1 MLYWLFSIEIM
12 NINHVDIF
20 YMESKEKTT
29 PKEFSLSVIHI
40 LHNCSPHL
48 KKGLRDEFYK
58 LNGRCEIYRNKV
70 ELREENPLQG
80 FYGSRINVEAI
91 VGVNGSGKSSLF
103 EIIYRVIN
111 NLSCLLNRGKRRK
124 TADDLYYVKD
134 LYAELYYVV
143 NGQLAR
149 ISCLG
154 DKVEFQ
160 MGKET
165 SVTLTAIKNGRV
177 SSEKVL
183 MADFVKWAKE
193 NFFYTIVTNYSLQAF
208 NANDYKRERCL
219 ILKDTLNDAM
229 AETQAEGHVWMDSLF
244 HKNDGY
250 MTPIV
255 LNPYRDEGVF
265 DLNKEHHLTLYR
277 LSAILI
283 YAQVHDRSF
292 MEDYD
297 LNDILYTFDSSSLEK
312 KYVEKYQVKFKVYD
326 GYKFS
331 PLQHND
337 IGTEILKC
345 YGVMDGLIFD
355 DTLQRTAAMYLIYKT
370 FAIANSY
377 PAYEEFSGLGEL
389 DKFTQ
394 EVEPETMELIYKL
407 VKTIK
412 RDKSHISLKI
422 RQTLHFL
429 NALKNGVI
437 NTQKILTQK
446 ISYREYLKCVA
457 RGKEQRS
464 MRDIQEYLPPS
475 FFQIEILMDRFKN
488 GERVNDTP
496 IPIEQMSAG
505 ERQYL
510 YTFSTYI
517 YHVLN
522 LLSIQESH
530 RVRYR
535 NINLILDEVEICF
548 HPEFQRR
555 FVYELLGY
563 IKRLFMNRNASFNI
577 LIATHS
583 PFILSDIP
591 QSNILYLED
600 GKMVMPE
607 DIKNPF
613 AANICD
619 ILYQSFF
626 LKQGFVGEFARKKI
640 KRIIERLLPGGHFH
654 DDSEAEYHLL
664 MELIGDPFL
673 KMQLQQLY
681 EDRRKRYGKD

>member
-1 MLYWLFSIEIM
+1 MKF
-12 NINHVDIF
+12 NHVDIF
-20 YMESKEKTT
+20 MESKEKTT

-40 LHNCSPHL
+40 LPNCSPNL

-58 LNGRCEIYRNKV
+58 LNGRCEINRNKV
-70 ELREENPLQG
+70 ELREENPLLG

-165 SVTLTAIKNGRV
+165 SVTLTAIKDGMV

-283 YAQVHDRSF
+283 YAQKHYRRF

-297 LNDILYTFDSSSLEK
+297 LNDILYTFDASSLKK
-312 KYVEKYQVKFKVYD
+312 KYVEKYQVKFIVYD
-326 GYKFS
+326 GYKCS
-331 PLQHND
+331 PLEHND

-394 EVEPETMELIYKL
+394 EVEPETKELICKL

-429 NALKNGVI
+429 NALKNGTI
-437 NTQKILTQK
+437 NSQTFLTRK
-446 ISYREYLKCVA
+446 ISHREYFLCVDE
-457 RGKEQRS
+457 GKDLRS

-475 FFQIEILMDRFKN
+475 FFQIEILMNRFEN
-488 GERVNDTP
+488 GQRVNDTP

-600 GKMVMPE
+600 GKMVMPKG
-607 DIKNPF
+607 IKNPF

-654 DDSEAEYHLL
+654 DDREAEYHLL
-664 MELIGDPFL
+664 IELIGDPFL

-681 EDRRKRYGKD
+681 EDRRKRNGKD

>member
-1 MLYWLFSIEIM
+1 
-12 NINHVDIF
+12 
-20 YMESKEKTT
+20 MESKYKRTL
-29 PKEFSLSVIHI
+29 KEFSLSVIHI
-40 LHNCSPHL
+40 LPNCSPNL

-58 LNGRCEIYRNKV
+58 LNGRCEINRNKV

-160 MGKET
+160 MGKEA
-165 SVTLTAIKNGRV
+165 SVTLTAVKDGMV

-219 ILKDTLNDAM
+219 ILKDVLDDTM

-283 YAQVHDRSF
+283 YAQKHYRHF

-297 LNDILYTFDSSSLEK
+297 LNNILYTFDASSLKK
-312 KYVEKYQVKFKVYD
+312 KYVEKYQMEFKVYD

-331 PLQHND
+331 PLEHND

-345 YGVMDGLIFD
+345 YGVMDGLNFD
-355 DTLQRTAAMYLIYKT
+355 DTLQKTAAMYLIYKT

-377 PAYEEFSGLGEL
+377 PAYEEFSGLGEQ

-394 EVEPETMELIYKL
+394 EVEPETMELICKL

-429 NALKNGVI
+429 NALKKGTI
-437 NTQKILTQK
+437 DSLKFLTRK
-446 ISYREYLKCVA
+446 ISHQEYFLCVDE
-457 RGKEQRS
+457 GKDLRS

-475 FFQIEILMDRFKN
+475 FFQIEILMNRFEN
-488 GERVNDTP
+488 GKRVNDTP

-563 IKRLFMNRNASFNI
+563 IKRLNMNRNASFNI

-591 QSNILYLED
+591 QNNILYLED
-600 GKMVMPE
+600 GKMVMPKG
-607 DIKNPF
+607 IKNPF

-640 KRIIERLLPGGHFH
+640 KRVIERLLPNGYFL

-681 EDRRKRYGKD
+681 EDRRKRNGKD

>member
-1 MLYWLFSIEIM
+1 M
-12 NINHVDIF
+12 NINHVDTL
-20 YMESKEKTT
+20 KGAKDKAT
-29 PKEFSLSVIHI
+29 PKEFSLSVVHI
-40 LHNCSPHL
+40 LPNCSPNL

-58 LNGRCEIYRNKV
+58 LNGRCEINRNKV
-70 ELREENPLQG
+70 ELREENPLLG
-80 FYGSRINVEAI
+80 FYGNRINVEAI

-160 MGKET
+160 MGKEA
-165 SVTLTAIKNGRV
+165 SVTLTAIKDGMV

-219 ILKDTLNDAM
+219 ILKDGQNDAM

-255 LNPYRDEGVF
+255 LNPYRGEGVF

-283 YAQVHDRSF
+283 YAQVHDRPF

-355 DTLQRTAAMYLIYKT
+355 DTLQSTAAMYLIYKT

-394 EVEPETMELIYKL
+394 RVEPDTMDLIYRL
-407 VKTIK
+407 VKTIM

-429 NALKNGVI
+429 NALKKGTI
-437 NTQKILTQK
+437 NSQTFLTRK
-446 ISYREYLKCVA
+446 ISHQEYFLCVDE
-457 RGKEQRS
+457 GKDLRS
-464 MRDIQEYLPPS
+464 MRDILEYLPPS
-475 FFQIEILMDRFKN
+475 FFQIEILMNRFEN

-505 ERQYL
+505 ERQCL

-563 IKRLFMNRNASFNI
+563 IKRFFLNRNASFNI

-607 DIKNPF
+607 GIKNPF

-640 KRIIERLLPGGHFH
+640 KHIIERLLPGGYFL

-664 MELIGDPFL
+664 IELIGDPFL

-681 EDRRKRYGKD
+681 EDRRMRNGKD

>member
-1 MLYWLFSIEIM
+1 
-12 NINHVDIF
+12 
-20 YMESKEKTT
+20 MESKYKRT

-40 LHNCSPHL
+40 LPNCSPNL

-70 ELREENPLQG
+70 ELREENPLLG

-124 TADDLYYVKD
+124 TADDLYYVRD

-165 SVTLTAIKNGRV
+165 SVTLTAIKDGMV
-177 SSEKVL
+177 SSEKVF

-219 ILKDTLNDAM
+219 ILKDGLNDAM
-229 AETQAEGHVWMDSLF
+229 AETQAKGHVWMDSLF

-283 YAQVHDRSF
+283 YAQKHYRRF

-297 LNDILYTFDSSSLEK
+297 LNDILYTFDASSLKK
-312 KYVEKYQVKFKVYD
+312 KYVEKYQMEFKVYD

-345 YGVMDGLIFD
+345 YGVIDGLNFN

-377 PAYEEFSGLGEL
+377 PVYEEFSGLGEL

-394 EVEPETMELIYKL
+394 EVEPDTMDLIYRL
-407 VKTIK
+407 VKTIM

-429 NALKNGVI
+429 NALKKETI
-437 NTQKILTQK
+437 NSQTFLTHK
-446 ISYREYLKCVA
+446 ISHREYFLCVGE
-457 RGKEQRS
+457 GKNLRS

-475 FFQIEILMDRFKN
+475 FFQIEILMNRFEN
-488 GERVNDTP
+488 GERVNNTP

-510 YTFSTYI
+510 YTFCTYI

-607 DIKNPF
+607 NIKNPF

-626 LKQGFVGEFARKKI
+626 LKQGFVGEFARNKI
-640 KRIIERLLPGGHFH
+640 KRMIERLLPGGYFLEKN
-654 DDSEAEYHLL
+654 EAEYHLL

-681 EDRRKRYGKD
+681 EDRRKRNGKD

>member
-1 MLYWLFSIEIM
+1 
-12 NINHVDIF
+12 
-20 YMESKEKTT
+20 MESKEKTT
-29 PKEFSLSVIHI
+29 PKEFSLSVIHV
-40 LHNCSPHL
+40 LPNCSPNL

-58 LNGRCEIYRNKV
+58 LNGRCEINRNKV
-70 ELREENPLQG
+70 ELREENPLEG

-143 NGQLAR
+143 NGLLAR

-165 SVTLTAIKNGRV
+165 SVTLTAIKDGMV

-219 ILKDTLNDAM
+219 LLKDVLNDAM

-255 LNPYRDEGVF
+255 LNPYRDEGFF

-283 YAQVHDRSF
+283 YAQKHYRRF

-297 LNDILYTFDSSSLEK
+297 LNDILYTFDASSLKK
-312 KYVEKYQVKFKVYD
+312 KYVEKYQVKFIVYD
-326 GYKFS
+326 GYKCS
-331 PLQHND
+331 PLEHND

-394 EVEPETMELIYKL
+394 EVEPETKELICKL

-422 RQTLHFL
+422 RQTIHFL
-429 NALKNGVI
+429 NALKKGTI
-437 NTQKILTQK
+437 DSLKFLTRK
-446 ISYREYLKCVA
+446 ISHQEYFLCVDE
-457 RGKEQRS
+457 GKDLRS

-475 FFQIEILMDRFKN
+475 FFQIEILMNRFEN

-607 DIKNPF
+607 GIKNPF

-640 KRIIERLLPGGHFH
+640 KHIIERLLPGDYFL

-673 KMQLQQLY
+673 KMQLRQLY
-681 EDRRKRYGKD
+681 EDRRKRNGKD

>member
-1 MLYWLFSIEIM
+1 
-12 NINHVDIF
+12 
-20 YMESKEKTT
+20 MESKYKRT
-29 PKEFSLSVIHI
+29 PKEFSLSVIHV
-40 LHNCSPHL
+40 LPNCSPNL

-70 ELREENPLQG
+70 ELREENPLLG

-111 NLSCLLNRGKRRK
+111 NLSCLLNRGKRRR
-124 TADDLYYVKD
+124 TADDLYYVKN

-143 NGQLAR
+143 NGQLAK

-160 MGKET
+160 MGKEA
-165 SVTLTAIKNGRV
+165 SVTLTAVKDGMV
-177 SSEKVL
+177 SSEKVF

-219 ILKDTLNDAM
+219 ILKDGLNDTL
-229 AETQAEGHVWMDSLF
+229 AESQAEGHVWMDSLF

-283 YAQVHDRSF
+283 YAQKHYRRF

-297 LNDILYTFDSSSLEK
+297 LNDILYTFDASSLKK
-312 KYVEKYQVKFKVYD
+312 KYVEKYQMEFKVFD

-331 PLQHND
+331 PLEHND

-422 RQTLHFL
+422 RQTIHFL
-429 NALKNGVI
+429 NALKKGTI
-437 NTQKILTQK
+437 DSQKFLTRK
-446 ISYREYLKCVA
+446 ISHREYFLCVDE
-457 RGKEQRS
+457 GKDLRS

-475 FFQIEILMDRFKN
+475 FFQIEILMNRFEN

-607 DIKNPF
+607 GIKNPF

-626 LKQGFVGEFARKKI
+626 LKQGFVGEYARKKI
-640 KRIIERLLPGGHFH
+640 KHIIERLLPGGYFL

-681 EDRRKRYGKD
+681 EDRRKRNGKG

>member
-1 MLYWLFSIEIM
+1 
-12 NINHVDIF
+12 
-20 YMESKEKTT
+20 MELKYKRT

-40 LHNCSPHL
+40 LPNCSPNL

-70 ELREENPLQG
+70 ALRDRNPLEG

-229 AETQAEGHVWMDSLF
+229 AETQAEGQVWMDSLF

-283 YAQVHDRSF
+283 YAQKHYRRF

-345 YGVMDGLIFD
+345 YGVMDGLNFD

-370 FAIANSY
+370 FAIVNSY

-389 DKFTQ
+389 DKFIQ

-422 RQTLHFL
+422 RQTIHFL
-429 NALKNGVI
+429 NALKKGTI
-437 NTQKILTQK
+437 DSLKFLTRK
-446 ISYREYLKCVA
+446 ISHREYFLCVDE
-457 RGKEQRS
+457 GKDLRS

-475 FFQIEILMDRFKN
+475 FFQIEILMNRFEN

-607 DIKNPF
+607 GIKNPF

-640 KRIIERLLPGGHFH
+640 KHIIERLLPGDYFL

-681 EDRRKRYGKD
+681 EDRRKRNGKD

>member
-1 MLYWLFSIEIM
+1 MKF
-12 NINHVDIF
+12 NHVDIF
-20 YMESKEKTT
+20 MESKEKTT

-40 LHNCSPHL
+40 LPNCSPNL

-58 LNGRCEIYRNKV
+58 LNGRCEINRNKV
-70 ELREENPLQG
+70 ELREENPLLG

-143 NGQLAR
+143 NGQLAK

-160 MGKET
+160 MGNGS
-165 SVTLTAIKNGRV
+165 SVTLTAVKDGMV
-177 SSEKVL
+177 SSEKVF

-219 ILKDTLNDAM
+219 ILKDGLDDAM

-255 LNPYRDEGVF
+255 LNPYRDEGFF

-283 YAQVHDRSF
+283 YAQKHYRRF

-297 LNDILYTFDSSSLEK
+297 LNDILYTFDASSLKK
-312 KYVEKYQVKFKVYD
+312 KYVEKYQVKFIVYD
-326 GYKFS
+326 GYKCS
-331 PLQHND
+331 PLEHND

-394 EVEPETMELIYKL
+394 EVEPETKELICKL

-422 RQTLHFL
+422 RQTIHFL
-429 NALKNGVI
+429 NALKKGTI
-437 NTQKILTQK
+437 DSLKFLTRK
-446 ISYREYLKCVA
+446 ISHQEYFLCVDE
-457 RGKEQRS
+457 GKDLRS

-475 FFQIEILMDRFKN
+475 FFQIEILMNRFEN

-607 DIKNPF
+607 GIKNPF

-640 KRIIERLLPGGHFH
+640 KRMIELLLPGGYFL
-654 DDSEAEYHLL
+654 DDSEAEFHLL

-681 EDRRKRYGKD
+681 EDRRKKNGKD

>member
-1 MLYWLFSIEIM
+1 MKF
-12 NINHVDIF
+12 NHVDIF
-20 YMESKEKTT
+20 MESKEKTT

-40 LHNCSPHL
+40 LPNCSPNL

-58 LNGRCEIYRNKV
+58 LNGRCEINRNKV
-70 ELREENPLQG
+70 ELREENPLLG

-143 NGQLAR
+143 NGQLAK

-160 MGKET
+160 MGNGS
-165 SVTLTAIKNGRV
+165 SVTLTAVKDGMV
-177 SSEKVL
+177 SSEKVF

-219 ILKDTLNDAM
+219 ILKDGLEDAM

-255 LNPYRDEGVF
+255 LNPYRDEGFF

-283 YAQVHDRSF
+283 YAQKHYRRF

-297 LNDILYTFDSSSLEK
+297 LNDILYTFDASSLKK
-312 KYVEKYQVKFKVYD
+312 KYVEKYQVKFIVYD
-326 GYKFS
+326 GYKCS
-331 PLQHND
+331 PLEHND

-394 EVEPETMELIYKL
+394 EVEPETKELICKL

-422 RQTLHFL
+422 RQTIHFL
-429 NALKNGVI
+429 NALKKGTI
-437 NTQKILTQK
+437 DSLKFLTRK
-446 ISYREYLKCVA
+446 ISHQEYFLCVDE
-457 RGKEQRS
+457 GKDLRS

-475 FFQIEILMDRFKN
+475 FFQIEILMNRFEN

-607 DIKNPF
+607 GIKNPF

-640 KRIIERLLPGGHFH
+640 KRMIELLLPGGYFL
-654 DDSEAEYHLL
+654 DDSEAEFHLL

-681 EDRRKRYGKD
+681 EDRRKKNGKD

>member
-1 MLYWLFSIEIM
+1 
-12 NINHVDIF
+12 
-20 YMESKEKTT
+20 MELKYKRT

-40 LHNCSPHL
+40 LPNCSPNL

-70 ELREENPLQG
+70 ALRDRNPLEG

-229 AETQAEGHVWMDSLF
+229 AETQAEGQVWMDSLF

-283 YAQVHDRSF
+283 YAQVHDRPF
-292 MEDYD
+292 MENYALD
-297 LNDILYTFDSSSLEK
+297 DILYTFDSSSLEK
-312 KYVEKYQVKFKVYD
+312 KYIEKHRMEFNVYD
-326 GYKFS
+326 GFKFS

-345 YGVMDGLIFD
+345 YGVMDGLNFD
-355 DTLQRTAAMYLIYKT
+355 DALQKIAAMYLIYKT

-377 PAYEEFSGLGEL
+377 PAYEEFSSLGEL

-394 EVEPETMELIYKL
+394 GVEPDTMELIYKL

-429 NALKNGVI
+429 NALKNGAI
-437 NTQKILTQK
+437 KSQKILTRK
-446 ISYREYLKCVA
+446 ISHREYFLCVDE
-457 RGKEQRS
+457 GKDLRS

-475 FFQIEILMDRFKN
+475 FFQIEILMNRFEN

-607 DIKNPF
+607 GIKNPF

-640 KRIIERLLPGGHFH
+640 KHIIERLLPGDYFL

-681 EDRRKRYGKD
+681 EDRRKRNGKD

>member
-1 MLYWLFSIEIM
+1 MKF
-12 NINHVDIF
+12 NHVDIF
-20 YMESKEKTT
+20 MESKEKAT

-40 LHNCSPHL
+40 LPNCSPNL

-58 LNGRCEIYRNKV
+58 LNGRCEINRKKV
-70 ELREENPLQG
+70 EFRGENPLQG

-160 MGKET
+160 MGKEA
-165 SVTLTAIKNGRV
+165 SVTLTAIKDGMV
-177 SSEKVL
+177 SSEKVF
-183 MADFVKWAKE
+183 MADFVKWAKD

-219 ILKDTLNDAM
+219 ILKDGLNDAM

-283 YAQVHDRSF
+283 YAQVHDRRF

-297 LNDILYTFDSSSLEK
+297 LDNILYTFDSSSLEK

-331 PLQHND
+331 PLKHND

-345 YGVMDGLIFD
+345 YEVMDGLNFD
-355 DTLQRTAAMYLIYKT
+355 DTLQKTAAMYLIYKT

-394 EVEPETMELIYKL
+394 KAEPDTMDLIYKL
-407 VKTIK
+407 VKTIT

-429 NALKNGVI
+429 NALKKGTI
-437 NTQKILTQK
+437 DSQKFLTRK
-446 ISYREYLKCVA
+446 ISHQEYFLCVDE
-457 RGKEQRS
+457 GKDLRS

-475 FFQIEILMDRFKN
+475 FFQIEILMNRFEN

-607 DIKNPF
+607 GIKNPF

-640 KRIIERLLPGGHFH
+640 KHIIERLFPGGYFL

-681 EDRRKRYGKD
+681 EDRRKRNGKD

>member
-1 MLYWLFSIEIM
+1 
-12 NINHVDIF
+12 
-20 YMESKEKTT
+20 MESKEKAT

-40 LHNCSPHL
+40 LPNCSPHL

-58 LNGRCEIYRNKV
+58 LNGRCEINRNKV

-160 MGKET
+160 MGKEA
-165 SVTLTAIKNGRV
+165 SVTLTAIKDGMV

-229 AETQAEGHVWMDSLF
+229 AETQAGGHVWMDSLF

-283 YAQVHDRSF
+283 YAQVHDRRF

-297 LNDILYTFDSSSLEK
+297 LDDILYTFDSSSLEK

-326 GYKFS
+326 GYKCS
-331 PLQHND
+331 PQQHND

-345 YGVMDGLIFD
+345 YGVMDGLNFD
-355 DTLQRTAAMYLIYKT
+355 DALQRTAAMYLIYKT

-377 PAYEEFSGLGEL
+377 PAYEEFSSLGEL

-394 EVEPETMELIYKL
+394 EVEPETKELICKL

-422 RQTLHFL
+422 RQALHFL
-429 NALKNGVI
+429 NALKKGTI
-437 NTQKILTQK
+437 DSQKFLTSK
-446 ISYREYLKCVA
+446 ISHREYFLCVDE
-457 RGKEQRS
+457 GKDLRS

-475 FFQIEILMDRFKN
+475 FFQIEILMNRFEN

-535 NINLILDEVEICF
+535 NINLILDEVELCF

-600 GKMVMPE
+600 GKMVVPE
-607 DIKNPF
+607 GIKNPF

-626 LKQGFVGEFARKKI
+626 LKQGFVGEYARKKI
-640 KRIIERLLPGGHFH
+640 KRMIERLLPGGYFL

-681 EDRRKRYGKD
+681 EDRRKRNGKD

>member
-1 MLYWLFSIEIM
+1 
-12 NINHVDIF
+12 
-20 YMESKEKTT
+20 MESKYKRT

-40 LHNCSPHL
+40 LPNCSPNL

-58 LNGRCEIYRNKV
+58 LNGRCEINRNKV
-70 ELREENPLQG
+70 ELREENPLLG

-160 MGKET
+160 MGKEA
-165 SVTLTAIKNGRV
+165 SVTLTAIKDGRV

-219 ILKDTLNDAM
+219 ILKVGLDDTM
-229 AETQAEGHVWMDSLF
+229 AETQAKGHVWMDSLF

-292 MEDYD
+292 MEDYALD
-297 LNDILYTFDSSSLEK
+297 DILYTFDSNSLEK
-312 KYVEKYQVKFKVYD
+312 KYVEKYQMEFKVYD

-331 PLQHND
+331 PLEHND

-370 FAIANSY
+370 FTIANSY
-377 PAYEEFSGLGEL
+377 PVYEEFSGLGEL

-394 EVEPETMELIYKL
+394 RVEPDTMELIYKL

-422 RQTLHFL
+422 RQTIHFL
-429 NALKNGVI
+429 NALKNGTI
-437 NTQKILTQK
+437 DSQKFLTCK
-446 ISYREYLKCVA
+446 ISHREYFLCVDE
-457 RGKEQRS
+457 GKDLRS

-475 FFQIEILMDRFKN
+475 FFQIEIFMNRYEN
-488 GERVNDTP
+488 GGRVNDTP

-607 DIKNPF
+607 GIKNPF

-640 KRIIERLLPGGHFH
+640 KHIIERLLPGGYFQ

-681 EDRRKRYGKD
+681 EDRRKRNGKD

>member
-1 MLYWLFSIEIM
+1 
-12 NINHVDIF
+12 
-20 YMESKEKTT
+20 MELKYKRT

-40 LHNCSPHL
+40 LPNCSPNL

-58 LNGRCEIYRNKV
+58 LNGRCEINRNKV
-70 ELREENPLQG
+70 ELREENPLLG
-80 FYGSRINVEAI
+80 FYGSRIKVEAI

-160 MGKET
+160 MGKEA
-165 SVTLTAIKNGRV
+165 SVTLTAIKDGRV

-219 ILKDTLNDAM
+219 ILKDGLDDTM
-229 AETQAEGHVWMDSLF
+229 AETQAKGHVWMDSLF

-292 MEDYD
+292 MEDYALD
-297 LNDILYTFDSSSLEK
+297 DILYTFDSNSLQK
-312 KYVEKYQVKFKVYD
+312 KYVEKYQMEFKVYD

-331 PLQHND
+331 PLEHND

-377 PAYEEFSGLGEL
+377 PVYEEFSGLGEL

-394 EVEPETMELIYKL
+394 RVEPDTMELIYKL

-422 RQTLHFL
+422 RQTIHFL
-429 NALKNGVI
+429 NALKNGTI
-437 NTQKILTQK
+437 DSQKFLT
-446 ISYREYLKCVA
+446 YPLA
-457 RGKEQRS
+457 
-464 MRDIQEYLPPS
+464 
-475 FFQIEILMDRFKN
+475 
-488 GERVNDTP
+488 
-496 IPIEQMSAG
+496 
-505 ERQYL
+505 
-510 YTFSTYI
+510 
-517 YHVLN
+517 
-522 LLSIQESH
+522 
-530 RVRYR
+530 
-535 NINLILDEVEICF
+535 
-548 HPEFQRR
+548 
-555 FVYELLGY
+555 
-563 IKRLFMNRNASFNI
+563 
-577 LIATHS
+577 
-583 PFILSDIP
+583 
-591 QSNILYLED
+591 
-600 GKMVMPE
+600 
-607 DIKNPF
+607 
-613 AANICD
+613 
-619 ILYQSFF
+619 
-626 LKQGFVGEFARKKI
+626 
-640 KRIIERLLPGGHFH
+640 
-654 DDSEAEYHLL
+654 
-664 MELIGDPFL
+664 ELI
-673 KMQLQQLY
+673 
-681 EDRRKRYGKD
+681 

>member
-1 MLYWLFSIEIM
+1 MKY
-12 NINHVDIF
+12 NHVDIF
-20 YMESKEKTT
+20 MESKGKVITS
-29 PKEFSLSVIHI
+29 KEFSLSVIHI
-40 LHNCSPHL
+40 LPNCSPNL

-58 LNGRCEIYRNKV
+58 LNGRCEINRNKV

-111 NLSCLLNRGKRRK
+111 NLSSLLNRGKRRK

-143 NGQLAR
+143 NGQLAK

-160 MGKET
+160 MGNGS
-165 SVTLTAIKNGRV
+165 SVTLTAVKDGMV
-177 SSEKVL
+177 SSEKVF

-219 ILKDTLNDAM
+219 ILKDGLDDAM

-255 LNPYRDEGVF
+255 LNPYRDEGFF

-283 YAQVHDRSF
+283 YAQKHYRRF

-297 LNDILYTFDSSSLEK
+297 LNDILYTFDASSLKK
-312 KYVEKYQVKFKVYD
+312 KYVEKYQVKFIVYD
-326 GYKFS
+326 GYKCS
-331 PLQHND
+331 PLEHND

-394 EVEPETMELIYKL
+394 EVEPETKELICKL

-422 RQTLHFL
+422 RQTIHFL
-429 NALKNGVI
+429 NALKKGTI
-437 NTQKILTQK
+437 DSLKFLTRK
-446 ISYREYLKCVA
+446 ISHQEYFLCVDE
-457 RGKEQRS
+457 GKDLRS

-475 FFQIEILMDRFKN
+475 FFQIEILMNRFEN

-607 DIKNPF
+607 GIKNPF

-640 KRIIERLLPGGHFH
+640 KRMIELLLPGGYFL
-654 DDSEAEYHLL
+654 DDSEAEFHLL

-681 EDRRKRYGKD
+681 EDRRKKNGKD

>member
-1 MLYWLFSIEIM
+1 M
-12 NINHVDIF
+12 V
-20 YMESKEKTT
+20 

-40 LHNCSPHL
+40 LPNCSPIL
-48 KKGLRDEFYK
+48 KKGLRQEFYL
-58 LNGRCEIYRNKV
+58 LNGLCEIIYNKV
-70 ELREENPLQG
+70 YLKEVNSLEG
-80 FYGSRINVEAI
+80 FFGSRINVEAI

-124 TADDLYYVKD
+124 TADDLYYVND
-134 LYAELYYVV
+134 LYAELYYVI

-154 DKVEFQ
+154 NKVEFQ
-160 MGKET
+160 LGDNKPY
-165 SVTLTAIKNGRV
+165 TLKAFDGGQV

-183 MADFVKWAKE
+183 MTDFIKWAKE

-208 NANDYKRERCL
+208 NANDYSREQCL
-219 ILKDTLNDAM
+219 YLKENLSIS
-229 AETQAEGHVWMDSLF
+229 QAEEGAKDHVWMDSLF

-255 LNPYRDEGVF
+255 LNPYREQGVF

-277 LSAILI
+277 LSAIMI
-283 YAQVHDRSF
+283 YAQRHDRAF
-292 MEDYD
+292 MEGYS
-297 LNDILYTFDSSSLEK
+297 LNDILYTFDASSLEEKYLK
-312 KYVEKYQVKFKVYD
+312 KYWIDVKVYD
-326 GYKFS
+326 NYKLSNPGYF
-331 PLQHND
+331 D
-337 IGTEILKC
+337 IGTEILRM
-345 YGVMDGLIFD
+345 YGITDGLNFNN
-355 DTLQRTAAMYLIYKT
+355 TLQRTAAMYLIYKT

-377 PAYEEFSGLGEL
+377 PAYEEFSSLGKLEN
-389 DKFTQ
+389 FTKD
-394 EVEPETMELIYKL
+394 VDVDSVYLVDKL

-412 RDKSHISLKI
+412 KDKSHISLKI

-429 NALKNGVI
+429 RAIKEGAIDTEYFLSRKVSHQEYFQRVYKGKNP
-437 NTQKILTQK
+437 
-446 ISYREYLKCVA
+446 
-457 RGKEQRS
+457 RS

-475 FFQIEILMDRFKN
+475 FFQIEILMDRWEN
-488 GERVNDTP
+488 GERVNEKP

-548 HPEFQRR
+548 HPEYQRR
-555 FVYELLGY
+555 FVDELLGY
-563 IKRLFMNRNASFNI
+563 IKRLYMNRNASFNI

-600 GKMVMPE
+600 GKMVEPKGF
-607 DIKNPF
+607 KNPF

-640 KRIIERLLPGGHFH
+640 KRMF
-654 DDSEAEYHLL
+654 DSLRPNGYFLEKNEKEYQLL

-681 EDRRKRYGKD
+681 DDRRKRNGQDRNR

>member
-1 MLYWLFSIEIM
+1 MKF
-12 NINHVDIF
+12 NHVDIF
-20 YMESKEKTT
+20 MESKEKTT

-40 LHNCSPHL
+40 LPNCSPNL

-58 LNGRCEIYRNKV
+58 LNGRCEINRNKV
-70 ELREENPLQG
+70 ELREENPLLG

-165 SVTLTAIKNGRV
+165 SVTLTAVKDGMV

-283 YAQVHDRSF
+283 YAQVHDRRF

-297 LNDILYTFDSSSLEK
+297 LDDILYTFDSSSLEK

-326 GYKFS
+326 GYKCS
-331 PLQHND
+331 PQQHND

-394 EVEPETMELIYKL
+394 EVEPETKELIYEL

-429 NALKNGVI
+429 NALKKGTI
-437 NTQKILTQK
+437 NSQTFLTRK
-446 ISYREYLKCVA
+446 ISHQGYFLCVDE
-457 RGKEQRS
+457 GKDLRS

-475 FFQIEILMDRFKN
+475 FFQIEILVNRFEN

-607 DIKNPF
+607 GIKNPF

-640 KRIIERLLPGGHFH
+640 KHIIERLLPGDYFL

-681 EDRRKRYGKD
+681 EDRRKRNGKD

>member
-1 MLYWLFSIEIM
+1 
-12 NINHVDIF
+12 
-20 YMESKEKTT
+20 MELKYKRT

-40 LHNCSPHL
+40 LPNCSPNL

-70 ELREENPLQG
+70 ALRDRNPLEG

-154 DKVEFQ
+154 DKAEFQ
-160 MGKET
+160 MGKEA
-165 SVTLTAIKNGRV
+165 SVTLTAVKDGMV
-177 SSEKVL
+177 SSEKVF

-219 ILKDTLNDAM
+219 ILKDGLDDTM

-283 YAQVHDRSF
+283 YAQVHDRPF
-292 MEDYD
+292 MENYALD
-297 LNDILYTFDSSSLEK
+297 DILYTFDSSSLEK
-312 KYVEKYQVKFKVYD
+312 KYIEKHRMEFNVYD
-326 GYKFS
+326 GFKFS

-345 YGVMDGLIFD
+345 YGVMDGLNFD
-355 DTLQRTAAMYLIYKT
+355 DALQKTAAMYLIYKT

-377 PAYEEFSGLGEL
+377 PAYEEFSSLGEL

-394 EVEPETMELIYKL
+394 GVEPDTMELIYKL

-429 NALKNGVI
+429 NALKNGAI
-437 NTQKILTQK
+437 KSQKILTRK
-446 ISYREYLKCVA
+446 ISHREYFLCVDE
-457 RGKEQRS
+457 GKDLRS

-475 FFQIEILMDRFKN
+475 FFQIEILMNRFEN

-607 DIKNPF
+607 GIKNPF

-640 KRIIERLLPGGHFH
+640 KHIIERLLPGDYFL

-681 EDRRKRYGKD
+681 EDRRKRNGKD

>member
-1 MLYWLFSIEIM
+1 
-12 NINHVDIF
+12 
-20 YMESKEKTT
+20 MESKEKTT
-29 PKEFSLSVIHI
+29 PKEFSLSVIHV
-40 LHNCSPHL
+40 LPNCSPNL

-58 LNGRCEIYRNKV
+58 LNGRCEINRNKV
-70 ELREENPLQG
+70 ELREENPLEG

-134 LYAELYYVV
+134 LYAELYYVI

-160 MGKET
+160 MGKEA
-165 SVTLTAIKNGRV
+165 SITLTAIKNGRV

-183 MADFVKWAKE
+183 MADFVKWVKE

-229 AETQAEGHVWMDSLF
+229 AETQAEGQVWMDSLF

-255 LNPYRDEGVF
+255 LNPYRDEGFF

-283 YAQVHDRSF
+283 YAQKHYRRF

-297 LNDILYTFDSSSLEK
+297 LNDILYTFDASSLKK
-312 KYVEKYQVKFKVYD
+312 KYVEKYQVKFIVYD
-326 GYKFS
+326 GYKCS
-331 PLQHND
+331 PLEHND

-394 EVEPETMELIYKL
+394 EVEPETKELICKL

-422 RQTLHFL
+422 RQTIHFL
-429 NALKNGVI
+429 NALKKGTI
-437 NTQKILTQK
+437 DSLKFLTRK
-446 ISYREYLKCVA
+446 ISHQEYFLCVDE
-457 RGKEQRS
+457 GKDLRS

-475 FFQIEILMDRFKN
+475 FFQIEILMNRFEN

-607 DIKNPF
+607 GIKNPF

-640 KRIIERLLPGGHFH
+640 KHIIERLLPGDYFL

-673 KMQLQQLY
+673 KMQLRQLY
-681 EDRRKRYGKD
+681 EDRRKRNGKD

>member
-1 MLYWLFSIEIM
+1 
-12 NINHVDIF
+12 
-20 YMESKEKTT
+20 MELKYKRT

-40 LHNCSPHL
+40 LPNCSPHL

-70 ELREENPLQG
+70 ALRDWNPLEG

-229 AETQAEGHVWMDSLF
+229 AETQAEGQVWMDSLF

-283 YAQVHDRSF
+283 YAQVHDRPF
-292 MEDYD
+292 IENYALD
-297 LNDILYTFDSSSLEK
+297 DILYTFDSSSLEK
-312 KYVEKYQVKFKVYD
+312 KYIEKHRMEFNVYD
-326 GYKFS
+326 GFKFS

-345 YGVMDGLIFD
+345 YGVMDGLNFD
-355 DTLQRTAAMYLIYKT
+355 DALQKTAAMYLIYKT

-377 PAYEEFSGLGEL
+377 PAYEEFSSLGEL

-394 EVEPETMELIYKL
+394 GVEPDTMELIYKL

-429 NALKNGVI
+429 NALKKGTI
-437 NTQKILTQK
+437 DSLKFLTRK
-446 ISYREYLKCVA
+446 ISHRKYFLCVDE
-457 RGKEQRS
+457 GKDLRS

-475 FFQIEILMDRFKN
+475 FFKIEILMNRFEN
-488 GERVNDTP
+488 GERVNNTP

-681 EDRRKRYGKD
+681 EDWRKRNGKD

>member
-1 MLYWLFSIEIM
+1 M

-429 NALKNGVI
+429 NALKNGAI
-437 NTQKILTQK
+437 KSQKILTQK
-446 ISYREYLKCVA
+446 ISYREYFLCVDE
-457 RGKEQRS
+457 GKDLRS

-475 FFQIEILMDRFKN
+475 FFQIEILMNRFEN
-488 GERVNDTP
+488 GEQVNDTP

>member
-1 MLYWLFSIEIM
+1 MWR
-12 NINHVDIF
+12 
-20 YMESKEKTT
+20 
-29 PKEFSLSVIHI
+29 LSW
-40 LHNCSPHL
+40 
-48 KKGLRDEFYK
+48 
-58 LNGRCEIYRNKV
+58 
-70 ELREENPLQG
+70 
-80 FYGSRINVEAI
+80 
-91 VGVNGSGKSSLF
+91 GVNGSGKSSLF

-154 DKVEFQ
+154 DKGEFQ

-208 NANDYKRERCL
+208 NANDYKKERCL
-219 ILKDTLNDAM
+219 ILKDGLDDAM
-229 AETQAEGHVWMDSLF
+229 AETQAEGHAWMDSLF

-255 LNPYRDEGVF
+255 LNPYRNEGVF

-283 YAQVHDRSF
+283 YAQVHDRRF

-297 LNDILYTFDSSSLEK
+297 LADILYTFDSSSLEK
-312 KYVEKYQVKFKVYD
+312 KYIEKHRMEFNVYD
-326 GYKFS
+326 GFKFS

-345 YGVMDGLIFD
+345 YGVMDGLNFD
-355 DTLQRTAAMYLIYKT
+355 DALQKTAAMYLIYKT

-377 PAYEEFSGLGEL
+377 PAYEEFSSLGEL

-394 EVEPETMELIYKL
+394 EVEPETMDLICRL
-407 VKTIK
+407 VKTIM

-422 RQTLHFL
+422 RQILHFL
-429 NALKNGVI
+429 NALKKGTI
-437 NTQKILTQK
+437 DSQKFLTSK
-446 ISYREYLKCVA
+446 ISHREYFLCVDE
-457 RGKEQRS
+457 GKDLRS

-475 FFQIEILMDRFKN
+475 FFQIEILMNRFEN

-607 DIKNPF
+607 GIKNPF

-626 LKQGFVGEFARKKI
+626 LKQGFVGEYARKKI
-640 KRIIERLLPGGHFH
+640 RRMIERLLPGGHFH
-654 DDSEAEYHLL
+654 DDSKVEYHLL

-681 EDRRKRYGKD
+681 EDRRKRIGKD

>member
-1 MLYWLFSIEIM
+1 
-12 NINHVDIF
+12 
-20 YMESKEKTT
+20 MESKYKRT

-40 LHNCSPHL
+40 LPNCSPNL

-58 LNGRCEIYRNKV
+58 LNGCCEINRNKV

-160 MGKET
+160 MGKEA
-165 SVTLTAIKNGRV
+165 SVTLTAVKDGMV

-219 ILKDTLNDAM
+219 ILKDVLDDTM

-283 YAQVHDRSF
+283 YAQKHYRHF

-297 LNDILYTFDSSSLEK
+297 LNNILYTFDASSLKK
-312 KYVEKYQVKFKVYD
+312 KYVEKYQMEFKVYD

-331 PLQHND
+331 PLEHND

-345 YGVMDGLIFD
+345 YGVMDGLNFD
-355 DTLQRTAAMYLIYKT
+355 DTLQKTAAMYLIYKT

-377 PAYEEFSGLGEL
+377 PAYEEFSGLGEQ

-394 EVEPETMELIYKL
+394 EVEPETMELICKL

-429 NALKNGVI
+429 NALKKGTI
-437 NTQKILTQK
+437 DSLKFLTRK
-446 ISYREYLKCVA
+446 ISHQEYFLCVDE
-457 RGKEQRS
+457 GKDLRS

-475 FFQIEILMDRFKN
+475 FFQIEILMNRFEN
-488 GERVNDTP
+488 GKRVNDTP

-563 IKRLFMNRNASFNI
+563 IKRLNMNRNASFNI

-591 QSNILYLED
+591 QNNILYLED
-600 GKMVMPE
+600 GKMVMPKG
-607 DIKNPF
+607 IKNPF

-640 KRIIERLLPGGHFH
+640 KRVIERLLPNGYFL

-681 EDRRKRYGKD
+681 EDRRKRNGKD

>member
-1 MLYWLFSIEIM
+1 
-12 NINHVDIF
+12 
-20 YMESKEKTT
+20 MESKYKRT

-40 LHNCSPHL
+40 LPNCSPNL

-58 LNGRCEIYRNKV
+58 LNGRCEINRNKV
-70 ELREENPLQG
+70 ELREENPLLG

-160 MGKET
+160 MGKEA
-165 SVTLTAIKNGRV
+165 SVTLTAVKDGMV

-219 ILKDTLNDAM
+219 ILKDVLDDTM

-283 YAQVHDRSF
+283 YAQKHYRHF

-297 LNDILYTFDSSSLEK
+297 LNNILYTFDASSLKK
-312 KYVEKYQVKFKVYD
+312 KYVEKYQMEFKVYD

-331 PLQHND
+331 PLEHND

-345 YGVMDGLIFD
+345 YGVMDGLNFD
-355 DTLQRTAAMYLIYKT
+355 DTLQKTAAMYLIYKT

-377 PAYEEFSGLGEL
+377 PAYEEFSGLGEQ

-394 EVEPETMELIYKL
+394 EVEPETMELICKL

-429 NALKNGVI
+429 NALKKGTI
-437 NTQKILTQK
+437 DSLKFLTRK
-446 ISYREYLKCVA
+446 ISHQEYFLCVDE
-457 RGKEQRS
+457 GKDLRS

-475 FFQIEILMDRFKN
+475 FFQIEILMNRFEN
-488 GERVNDTP
+488 GKRVNDTP

-563 IKRLFMNRNASFNI
+563 IKRLNMNRNASFNI

-591 QSNILYLED
+591 QNNILYLED
-600 GKMVMPE
+600 GKMVMPKG
-607 DIKNPF
+607 IKNPF

-640 KRIIERLLPGGHFH
+640 KRVIERLLPNGYFL

-681 EDRRKRYGKD
+681 EDRRKRNGKD

>member
-1 MLYWLFSIEIM
+1 
-12 NINHVDIF
+12 
-20 YMESKEKTT
+20 MESKYKRT

-40 LHNCSPHL
+40 LPNCSPNL

-58 LNGRCEIYRNKV
+58 LNGCCEINRNKV
-70 ELREENPLQG
+70 ERREENPLLG

-160 MGKET
+160 MGKEA
-165 SVTLTAIKNGRV
+165 SVTLTAVKDGMV

-219 ILKDTLNDAM
+219 ILKDVLDDTM

-283 YAQVHDRSF
+283 YAQKHYRHF

-297 LNDILYTFDSSSLEK
+297 LNNILYTFDASSLKK
-312 KYVEKYQVKFKVYD
+312 KYVEKYQMEFKVYD

-331 PLQHND
+331 PLEHND

-345 YGVMDGLIFD
+345 YGVMDGLNFD
-355 DTLQRTAAMYLIYKT
+355 DTLQKTAAMYLIYKT

-377 PAYEEFSGLGEL
+377 PAYEEFSGLGEQ

-394 EVEPETMELIYKL
+394 EVEPETMELICKL

-429 NALKNGVI
+429 NALKKGTI
-437 NTQKILTQK
+437 DSLKFLTRK
-446 ISYREYLKCVA
+446 ISHQEYFLCVDE
-457 RGKEQRS
+457 GKDLRS

-475 FFQIEILMDRFKN
+475 FFQIEILMNRFEN
-488 GERVNDTP
+488 GKRVNDTP

-563 IKRLFMNRNASFNI
+563 IKRLNMNRNASFNI

-591 QSNILYLED
+591 QNNILYLED
-600 GKMVMPE
+600 GKMVMPKG
-607 DIKNPF
+607 IKNPF

-640 KRIIERLLPGGHFH
+640 KRVIERLLPNGYFL

-681 EDRRKRYGKD
+681 EDRRKRNGKD

>member
-1 MLYWLFSIEIM
+1 
-12 NINHVDIF
+12 
-20 YMESKEKTT
+20 MESKYKRT

-40 LHNCSPHL
+40 LPNCSPNL
-48 KKGLRDEFYK
+48 KKGLREEFYK
-58 LNGRCEIYRNKV
+58 LNGRCEINRNKV

-111 NLSCLLNRGKRRK
+111 NLSCLLNRGKRRR
-124 TADDLYYVKD
+124 TADDLYYVKN

-160 MGKET
+160 MGKEA
-165 SVTLTAIKNGRV
+165 SVTLTAIKDGMV

-208 NANDYKRERCL
+208 NANDYKRECCL
-219 ILKDTLNDAM
+219 ILKDDLDDTM

-283 YAQVHDRSF
+283 YAQKHYRRF

-297 LNDILYTFDSSSLEK
+297 LNDILYTFDASSLKK
-312 KYVEKYQVKFKVYD
+312 KYVEKYQMEFKVYD

-331 PLQHND
+331 PLEHNG

-345 YGVMDGLIFD
+345 YGVMDGLNFD
-355 DTLQRTAAMYLIYKT
+355 DTLQKTAAMYLIYKT

-394 EVEPETMELIYKL
+394 EVKSETMDLIYRL
-407 VKTIK
+407 VKTIM

-429 NALKNGVI
+429 NALKNGTI
-437 NTQKILTQK
+437 NSQTFLTRK
-446 ISYREYLKCVA
+446 ISHQEYFFCVDE
-457 RGKEQRS
+457 GKDLRS

-475 FFQIEILMDRFKN
+475 FFQIEILMNRFEN

-563 IKRLFMNRNASFNI
+563 IKRLIMNRNASFNI

-607 DIKNPF
+607 GIKNPF

-640 KRIIERLLPGGHFH
+640 KRMIERLLPGGYFL
-654 DDSEAEYHLL
+654 DDSKAEYHLL
-664 MELIGDPFL
+664 IELIGDPFL

-681 EDRRKRYGKD
+681 EDRRKRNGKD

>member
-1 MLYWLFSIEIM
+1 MKY
-12 NINHVDIF
+12 NHVDIF
-20 YMESKEKTT
+20 MESKGKVTS
-29 PKEFSLSVIHI
+29 KEFSLSVIHI
-40 LHNCSPHL
+40 LPNCSPNL

-58 LNGRCEIYRNKV
+58 LNGRCKINRNKV
-70 ELREENPLQG
+70 ELREENPLEG

-165 SVTLTAIKNGRV
+165 SVTLTAVKDGMV

-219 ILKDTLNDAM
+219 ILKDGLDDAM

-283 YAQVHDRSF
+283 YAQVHDRRF

-297 LNDILYTFDSSSLEK
+297 LDDILYTFDSSSLEK

-326 GYKFS
+326 GYKCS
-331 PLQHND
+331 PQQHND

-394 EVEPETMELIYKL
+394 EVEPETKELIYEL

-429 NALKNGVI
+429 NALKKGTI
-437 NTQKILTQK
+437 NSQTFLTRK
-446 ISYREYLKCVA
+446 ISHQGYFLCVDE
-457 RGKEQRS
+457 GKDLRS

-475 FFQIEILMDRFKN
+475 FFQIEILVNRFEN

-607 DIKNPF
+607 GIKNPF

-640 KRIIERLLPGGHFH
+640 KHIIERLLPGDYFL

-681 EDRRKRYGKD
+681 EDRRKRNGKG